1 MNKNNF
7 FTPVTMEPGEIE
19 TESFR
24 IIGEEIGPHSFS
36 EKEYPIVRRVIHAT
50 ADFDLGKSML
60 FHPTA
65 IESGIRGIKSGK
77 NVITDVSMVQSGI
90 SKPRIEK
97 YGVKVLTYISD
108 ADVIVRAKSENITRS
123 IMAMRKAVEENPEG
137 IFVIGNAPTALLEL
151 MDLVVQK
158 KAKPSLIIGLPV
170 GFVSAE
176 ESKADLAR
184 LDVPYIT
191 NIGRKGGTPA
201 AVAAFNA
208 LSILAAQLD

>member
-1 MNKNNF
+1 
-7 FTPVTMEPGEIE
+7 
-19 TESFR
+19 
-24 IIGEEIGPHSFS
+24 
-36 EKEYPIVRRVIHAT
+36 
-50 ADFDLGKSML
+50 
-60 FHPTA
+60 
-65 IESGIRGIKSGK
+65 
-77 NVITDVSMVQSGI
+77 
-90 SKPRIEK
+90 
-97 YGVKVLTYISD
+97 
-108 ADVIVRAKSENITRS
+108 
-123 IMAMRKAVEENPEG
+123 MAMRKAVEENPEG